1 MKIKDLNLRTEV
13 LESLVKMPLIKGYI
27 SEIKLEELK
36 LLIYKKHYVDVVD
49 KITNL
54 LEIGDIKIE

>member
-1 MKIKDLNLRTEV
+1 
-13 LESLVKMPLIKGYI
+13 MPLIKGYI

-54 LEIGDIKIE
+54 LEIGDIKIEWLLK